1 MRVAITGANGYIG
14 GVLTHHCI
22 GQGVEVV
29 ACSRTAAAGL
39 LGRETDLLTTH
50 HSIDG
55 IPDPDAISGCS
66 AIVHLAGRAHNFN
79 APDADAALFDWSNHQ
94 LAVKTA
100 ESAIR
105 AGVGRFIQVSTLSV
119 HGNWSETPVD
129 ENSPLQATTPY
140 ALSKMAAE
148 VSLSALC
155 QTTGMELCIVRPP
168 LVYGRG
174 CPGNFV
180 RLIRLI
186 QSGLP
191 LPLRSVD
198 AHRSFIYVENL
209 ADFLRHCMERPQLTG
224 QSKFV
229 IGDGSDWSM
238 PELVRAAAR
247 ALGIP
252 ARLVPFP
259 PAILRQGGSL
269 MGRRREIDSITR
281 SLLVNWSRARTECHW
296 TPAIDP
302 LQAFSQTMASFRE

>member
-1 MRVAITGANGYIG
+1 MKVAITGANGYIG
-14 GVLTHHCI
+14 GVLTHHCLGRDI
-22 GQGVEVV
+22 EVI
-29 ACSRTAAAGL
+29 ACSRTPPASLIGT
-39 LGRETDLLTTH
+39 GNGQLTAH

-55 IPDPDAISGCS
+55 IPDPDAIKGCS

-105 AGVGRFIQVSTLSV
+105 AGVQRFIQVSTLSV

-129 ENSPLQATTPY
+129 ENSALQATTPY

-148 VSLSALC
+148 VSLAALC
-155 QTTGMELCIVRPP
+155 QTAGMELCIVRPP

-209 ADFLRHCMERPQLTG
+209 ADFLRHCIDRPQLTG

-247 ALGIP
+247 ALGVP

-259 PAILRQGGSL
+259 PAILQQGGSL

-296 TPAIDP
+296 APVIDP
-302 LQAFSQTMASFRE
+302 TQAFSQTMASFRE